1 MPEIHRNPE
10 ISDTEKTEVSAF
22 KEIKPETDM
31 TVSDAKSFVDSL
43 FKETQDTSDGYYNSY
58 ETRSSNIPVDGV
70 RGKWEG
76 ERGESKYVPSDETDE
91 GKAAKEKL
99 AEKDQDGVE
108 YNYAEPDF
116 SESAEATVEIDNMT
130 EHRDDYIDADGKYQS
145 GNFSQAD
152 AKCAEKWNAS
162 NKDGKSDWTA
172 AEVRDWRRENQCSWH
187 ERCDTRTMDLVS
199 RDIHSYFGHYG
210 GCSDCKVRDAVNV
223 DGGGF
228 DE

>member
-116 SESAEATVEIDNMT
+116 SESAEATVEID
-130 EHRDDYIDADGKYQS
+130 
-145 GNFSQAD
+145 
-152 AKCAEKWNAS
+152 KWNAS

-210 GCSDCKVRDAVNV
+210 GCSECKVRDAVNV

>member
-76 ERGESKYVPSDETDE
+76 ERGERFFMPPAFNRLSSSIFRLSKSINC
-91 GKAAKEKL
+91 A
-99 AEKDQDGVE
+99 
-108 YNYAEPDF
+108 
-116 SESAEATVEIDNMT
+116 
-130 EHRDDYIDADGKYQS
+130 S
-145 GNFSQAD
+145 GN
-152 AKCAEKWNAS
+152 
-162 NKDGKSDWTA
+162 T
-172 AEVRDWRRENQCSWH
+172 
-187 ERCDTRTMDLVS
+187 LS
-199 RDIHSYFGHYG
+199 RIAP
-210 GCSDCKVRDAVNV
+210 C
-223 DGGGF
+223 
-228 DE
+228 

>member
-1 MPEIHRNPE
+1 MPEIHRKP
-10 ISDTEKTEVSAF
+10 EVSDAEKPEVLAF

-99 AEKDQDGVE
+99 AEKDQDGV
-108 YNYAEPDF
+108 
-116 SESAEATVEIDNMT
+116 V
-130 EHRDDYIDADGKYQS
+130 
-145 GNFSQAD
+145 
-152 AKCAEKWNAS
+152 
-162 NKDGKSDWTA
+162 
-172 AEVRDWRRENQCSWH
+172 
-187 ERCDTRTMDLVS
+187 
-199 RDIHSYFGHYG
+199 
-210 GCSDCKVRDAVNV
+210 
-223 DGGGF
+223 
-228 DE
+228 

>member
-76 ERGESKYVPSDETDE
+76 ERGESGTSGLTFQYRFPVFFVLLSYSPPHFSD
-91 GKAAKEKL
+91 G
-99 AEKDQDGVE
+99 
-108 YNYAEPDF
+108 
-116 SESAEATVEIDNMT
+116 
-130 EHRDDYIDADGKYQS
+130 
-145 GNFSQAD
+145 
-152 AKCAEKWNAS
+152 
-162 NKDGKSDWTA
+162 
-172 AEVRDWRRENQCSWH
+172 
-187 ERCDTRTMDLVS
+187 
-199 RDIHSYFGHYG
+199 YFGY
-210 GCSDCKVRDAVNV
+210 
-223 DGGGF
+223 
-228 DE
+228 

>member
-76 ERGESKYVPSDETDE
+76 ERGESKYVPSDETSQ
-91 GKAAKEKL
+91 GKIGRKR
-99 AEKDQDGVE
+99 
-108 YNYAEPDF
+108 P
-116 SESAEATVEIDNMT
+116 
-130 EHRDDYIDADGKYQS
+130 
-145 GNFSQAD
+145 
-152 AKCAEKWNAS
+152 
-162 NKDGKSDWTA
+162 
-172 AEVRDWRRENQCSWH
+172 RRCRIQLC
-187 ERCDTRTMDLVS
+187 RTGLL
-199 RDIHSYFGHYG
+199 
-210 GCSDCKVRDAVNV
+210 
-223 DGGGF
+223 
-228 DE
+228 

>member
-1 MPEIHRNPE
+1 
-10 ISDTEKTEVSAF
+10 
-22 KEIKPETDM
+22 M

-210 GCSDCKVRDAVNV
+210 GCSECKVRDAVNV